1 MRVKEGQGRRK
12 CNGNSDRRSQR
23 RGSGRGR
30 EASFLRAVRAE
41 GRYGP
46 RQFNKL
52 GGVWI
57 FLISRQSWTGG
68 RA

>member
-1 MRVKEGQGRRK
+1 MKENAKGIPA
-12 CNGNSDRRSQR
+12 
-23 RGSGRGR
+23 RGIAEKDGGSSFLFARGTWR
-30 EASFLRAVRAE
+30 EAETVGWIPA
-41 GRYGP
+41 GPGP

-57 FLISRQSWTGG
+57 FLISRRSWTGG